1 MSPVTHAAA
10 EPRRRSH
17 IGHGLAVALVAALL
31 AVPAAALGNPVPP
44 DLPRGI
50 NGSTNDAGGRPSPPP
65 ASPTPKADEGFSWGD
80 AGIGAGVVAGLVV
93 AAGMGLAISRRRQTA
108 AAPAV
113 GREGSDFSR
122 MAPLERDIDA
132 TNS

>member
-17 IGHGLAVALVAALL
+17 IG
-31 AVPAAALGNPVPP
+31 
-44 DLPRGI
+44 
-50 NGSTNDAGGRPSPPP
+50 
-65 ASPTPKADEGFSWGD
+65 
-80 AGIGAGVVAGLVV
+80 
-93 AAGMGLAISRRRQTA
+93 LAISRRRQTA

-113 GREGSDFSR
+113 GRDGSDFSR